1 MSNSFNLIL
10 NNNNVVKVNGFYNQ
24 LKYTFIN
31 GSFKVNE
38 NMKLQLVSAQIPYSF
53 FNISSI
59 LNNNTFII
67 QWPKGIAYVNYT
79 VIIPDGFY
87 SYSDLSNYI
96 NFYCKTN
103 GLYLL
108 DNNSIVQ
115 NFISIQSNTTYYSVQ
130 LNLSAVPASLP
141 ANWSNPANL
150 QFPTTPK
157 TPIIEILN
165 NKFSEFLGY
174 LPGIYPPTT
183 QSTSYMTLSNITP
196 KSSSTNSI
204 IFRCNLINNNISIP
218 GDVLDSIGIFNTP
231 FGNNINYAST
241 LNDKKTSMRTGTYNE
256 MTILL
261 TNENNE
267 PLQNRD
273 PNLLL
278 NLLITTTNN

>member
-10 NNNNVVKVNGFYNQ
+10 NNNNVVQVNGFYNQ

-31 GSFKVNE
+31 GSFKVNSD
-38 NMKLQLVSAQIPYSF
+38 MKLQLVSAQIPYSF
-53 FNISSI
+53 FNIAST
-59 LNNNTFII
+59 LNNNKFII
-67 QWPKGIAYVNYT
+67 QWPKGSSFINYNVT
-79 VIIPDGFY
+79 ITDGYY
-87 SYSDLSNYI
+87 SYTDLSNFI
-96 NFYCKTN
+96 SFYCKTN

-108 DNNSIVQ
+108 DNNGLIQ
-115 NFISIQSNTTYYSVQ
+115 NFISIQTNTTYYSVQ
-130 LNLSAVPASLP
+130 LNLLSVPSSLP
-141 ANWSNPANL
+141 ANWSNPASL

-157 TPIIEILN
+157 TPKIEILN
-165 NKFSEFLGY
+165 NNFSEFLGFS
-174 LPGIYPPTT
+174 PGVYPPTT
-183 QSTSYMTLSNITP
+183 QSTDYMTLSNITP

-218 GDVLDSIGIFNTP
+218 GDILDSIGIFNTP

-241 LNDKKTSMRTGTYNE
+241 LNDKKVSMRTGTYNE

-273 PNLLL
+273 PNLLI
-278 NLLITTTNN
+278 NLLITTPLK